1 MTNTKSSAQ
10 PPFDSV
16 GFHITSALPLQTL
29 RGITESAKTLM
40 YYFSTR
46 FQEKEVS
53 RHQTIPILNRR
64 VISSLFKYPETANT
78 HYPMIRNAGMFFI

>member
-1 MTNTKSSAQ
+1 MT
-10 PPFDSV
+10 
-16 GFHITSALPLQTL
+16 II
-29 RGITESAKTLM
+29 GITESAKTLM

-46 FQEKEVS
+46 FREKEVS